1 VAPIRTVEWTYDLV
15 LSEHLV
21 LVSDWAA
28 ALEPK
33 VGHGEVC
40 LLDHNVAVYVL
51 HPNPACAIGLL
62 AFKLLLSPSRFS
74 PCVVGAS
81 LLFALENRIGGA
93 GVF

>member
-1 VAPIRTVEWTYDLV
+1 MSWSPCAEFGNGGAIPASCIV
-15 LSEHLV
+15 
-21 LVSDWAA
+21 
-28 ALEPK
+28 
-33 VGHGEVC
+33 
-40 LLDHNVAVYVL
+40 

-81 LLFALENRIGGA
+81 RLFALENRIGGA

>member
-1 VAPIRTVEWTYDLV
+1 LRNGTFWEGAAALA
-15 LSEHLV
+15 LAG
-21 LVSDWAA
+21 DWAA

-40 LLDHNVAVYVL
+40 LLDNNVAIYVL
-51 HPNPACAIGLL
+51 NPHPACAIGLL
-62 AFKLLLSPSRFS
+62 ALKLLLSPSRLS

-81 LLFALENRIGGA
+81 LLIALENRIGGA